1 MTLTTLSCCT
11 LPSSF
16 ALALSFL
23 PTAKT
28 VVVSHTIS
36 VKSSVNRECV
46 PRLSQCLKKVHGETM
61 QNVTVFIG
69 FSDTVLWWGNIGSAT
84 FSWNG
89 WNFKPANV
97 KWVFKGKPKGYLLQV
112 KNTHKQQ
119 KKEMCCTR
127 DKGPTK
133 PHVSSLMRH
142 SLTLR
147 SAGRRS
153 ISDVYTK
160 RRAAFFGVKAFS
172 TGGH

>member
-1 MTLTTLSCCT
+1 MEMTLTTLSCCT

-61 QNVTVFIG
+61 QNVTVFKG

-119 KKEMCCTR
+119 KKRCAVHAI
-127 DKGPTK
+127 KAQL
-133 PHVSSLMRH
+133 SLMFH
-142 SLTLR
+142 P
-147 SAGRRS
+147 
-153 ISDVYTK
+153 
-160 RRAAFFGVKAFS
+160 
-172 TGGH
+172 